1 MLNKVCFVAAAGQY
15 GMGCRRSRRQDPI
28 PICPAAA
35 IPPPPPPPPPAAI
48 PRPPAPPPRG
58 APTVVAPRVI
68 CPLRSL
74 ALAPPRPPRGAHV
87 SIPLVCATFPDFW
100 LNSHTIKVK

>member
-35 IPPPPPPPPPAAI
+35 IP
-48 PRPPAPPPRG
+48 RPPAPPPRG
-58 APTVVAPRVI
+58 AP
-68 CPLRSL
+68 
-74 ALAPPRPPRGAHV
+74 
-87 SIPLVCATFPDFW
+87 
-100 LNSHTIKVK
+100 

>member
-35 IPPPPPPPPPAAI
+35 IPPPPPPPPPG
-48 PRPPAPPPRG
+48 G
-58 APTVVAPRVI
+58 APAH
-68 CPLRSL
+68 
-74 ALAPPRPPRGAHV
+74 PPRPQGGLPKLSRRGLFVPFARLRSPPRAPPGGLMCL
-87 SIPLVCATFPDFW
+87 SLLCALLFPIFG
-100 LNSHTIKVK
+100 LIRTQ